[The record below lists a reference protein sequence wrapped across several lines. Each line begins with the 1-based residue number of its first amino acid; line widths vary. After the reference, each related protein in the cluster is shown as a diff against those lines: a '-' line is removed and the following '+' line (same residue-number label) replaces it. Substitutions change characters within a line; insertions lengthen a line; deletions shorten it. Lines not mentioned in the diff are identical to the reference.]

1 MKAPVYNTQGKE
13 VSTIDLPEAVFG
25 VPMNMDLVHQV
36 VVSMQSN
43 ARAGGA
49 RAQTKDRSEVRG
61 GGKKPWRQKG
71 TGRARHGS
79 IRSPIWKGGGVT
91 HGPRTDKDY
100 SRRIPR
106 KMRMKALYVALS
118 EKLKAG
124 HLLFVD
130 SLAFAE
136 PKTTVAKDALVH
148 FAGIQGFEKIVTKK
162 NNAVLVSLSSNNKNT
177 KKSFANFGNVNVE
190 ETRNLNPIDVLSTTY
205 LIIENPEEAVKEL
218 AKKTNE

>member
-1 MKAPVYNTQGKE
+1 MQKSLYDTQGKE
-13 VSTIDLPEAVFG
+13 SGNIQLNDDLFNIEVKDFLIYEKIKNELA
-25 VPMNMDLVHQV
+25 
-36 VVSMQSN
+36 N
-43 ARAGGA
+43 ARVGTAS
-49 RAQTKDRSEVRG
+49 TKTRDEVRG

-118 EKLKAG
+118 EKFKAG

-130 SLAFAE
+130 TIAFAE
-136 PKTTVAKDALVH
+136 PKTTDAKSVLVNL
-148 FAGIQGFEKIVTKK
+148 ATIKGFEKLVTKK
-162 NNAVLVSLSSNNKNT
+162 NNVVLVSLSSNDKNT